1 MAILA
6 GSKEQPV
13 WLDETREFCRGASIK
28 IVAWGPDLLTVEAKS
43 PDRSSQIASQL
54 GQLGFHVVENED
66 NAYAGLLDLS
76 KNPAAVQAK
85 IASFDISRRRWDEQ
99 IEPLLWAIGSL
110 LLVPGLFGSTRE
122 PRFATVA
129 LGLLSLALFF
139 WDGTRIWGW
148 RLELL
153 PEGIRIRR
161 RYSWAAIPWEQITTI
176 ESKPA
181 NWGRNQENV
190 VVDLAAGSSEK
201 LGTFGVGFARNL
213 RDRLR
218 YELAQRRHES
228 A

>member
-6 GSKEQPV
+6 GSTEQPA
-13 WLDETREFCRGASIK
+13 WLDETRDFCKDANIK

-43 PDRSSQIASQL
+43 PDRSAEIASQL
-54 GQLGFHVVENED
+54 GQLGFHVIENED

-76 KNPAAVQAK
+76 KNPAAVQAE

-110 LLVPGLFGSTRE
+110 LLVPGLLGSTRE

-129 LGLLSLALFF
+129 LGVLSLALFF
-139 WDGTRIWGW
+139 WDGMRIWGW

-153 PEGIRIRR
+153 PQGLRIRR
-161 RYSWAAIPWEQITTI
+161 QFKWATIPWQQIAAI

-181 NWGRNQENV
+181 NWGRNQETV
-190 VVDLAAGSSEK
+190 VVKLATHSSEN
-201 LGTFGVGFARNL
+201 LGTFFVGFARNL

-218 YELAQRRHES
+218 SELAQRRHES

>member
-6 GSKEQPV
+6 GSKEQPA
-13 WLDETREFCRGASIK
+13 WLDETRAFCNAASIE
-28 IVAWGPDLLTVEAKS
+28 IVAWGPDLLTVEAQS
-43 PDRSSQIASQL
+43 PNRSSQIASQL
-54 GQLGFHVVENED
+54 GQLGFHVVESED

-76 KNPAAVQAK
+76 KNPAALQSK
-85 IASFDISRRRWDEQ
+85 LDSFDISRRRWDEQ
-99 IEPLLWAIGSL
+99 IEPLIWAIGSL
-110 LLVPGLFGSTRE
+110 LLLPLNTHE
-122 PRFATVA
+122 PRFATVS

-139 WDGTRIWGW
+139 WDAMRIWGW

-153 PEGIRIRR
+153 PEVLRIRR
-161 RYSWAAIPWEQITTI
+161 NYSWATIPWEQITAI

-181 NWGRNQENV
+181 NWGRNQEAV
-190 VVDLAAGSSEK
+190 VLQLVTHSSEN

-218 YELAQRRHES
+218 SELMQRRHES

>member
-6 GSKEQPV
+6 GSKEQPA
-13 WLDETREFCRGASIK
+13 WLDETRAFCNGASIK
-28 IVAWGPDLLTVEAKS
+28 IVAWGPDLLTVEAQS
-43 PDRSSQIASQL
+43 PDRSSRIASQL

-76 KNPAAVQAK
+76 KNPGALQSK
-85 IASFDISRRRWDEQ
+85 LASFDISRRRWDEQ
-99 IEPLLWAIGSL
+99 IEPLVWAIGSL
-110 LLVPGLFGSTRE
+110 LLLPLNTRE
-122 PRFATVA
+122 PRFATVS
-129 LGLLSLALFF
+129 LGFLSLALFF
-139 WDGTRIWGW
+139 WDAMRIWGW

-153 PEGIRIRR
+153 PEVLRIRR
-161 RYSWAAIPWEQITTI
+161 NYSWATIPWEQITAI

-181 NWGRNQENV
+181 NWGRNQETIV
-190 VVDLAAGSSEK
+190 LQLVTHSSEN

-218 YELAQRRHES
+218 SELMQRRHES